1 MGDVRKLLKQG
12 GIQIGAGGSAGFIEV
27 CIMHPLDLVKTRLQ
41 IQSGK
46 SITRNDPRYYAGIFD
61 CMKKMYLHEG
71 VTSFWKGII
80 PPILAETP
88 KRAVK
93 FFTFEQYKRFFLF
106 GSSSPTPLTFSL
118 AGLGAGITEAVLVN
132 PFEVVKVTLQA
143 NRSIGR
149 EVPSTWVVTK
159 TIVRENG
166 LGLRGLNKGVTA
178 TIARNGV
185 FNMFYF
191 GFYHSVKG
199 YLPEY
204 EDPLQEFLRKV
215 GIGFVSGTLASCVN
229 IPFDVAKSRIQG
241 PQPIAGE
248 IKYRTTLGSMAI
260 VYKEEGFMALYKGL
274 LPKVL
279 RLGPGGAIMLVVY
292 DYMHH
297 FLTHRFP
304 D

>member
-1 MGDVRKLLKQG
+1 MSDVKRIAKEAA
-12 GIQIGAGGSAGFIEV
+12 IQIGSGGSAGFVEV

-46 SITRNDPRYYAGIFD
+46 TLTKNDPKYYSGIFD
-61 CMKKMYLHEG
+61 CFRKMYKYEG
-71 VTSFWKGII
+71 LTSFWKGII

-93 FFTFEQYKRFFLF
+93 FFTFEQYKQLFLF
-106 GSSSPTPLTFSL
+106 GSPTPTPLTFSL
-118 AGLGAGITEAVLVN
+118 AGLGAGVTEAILVN

-143 NRSIGR
+143 NRATGK
-149 EVPSTWVVTK
+149 ELPSTWVVTK
-159 TIVRENG
+159 DIVRSDG
-166 LGLRGLNKGVTA
+166 LGFRGLNKGVTA

-185 FNMFYF
+185 FNMIYF

-199 YLPEY
+199 ILPEF
-204 EDPLQEFLRKV
+204 EDPVNEFFRKV
-215 GIGFVSGTLASCVN
+215 GIGFVSGTLASCIN

-241 PQPIAGE
+241 PQPVPGQ
-248 IKYRTTLGSMAI
+248 IKYRSTLNSVVI
-260 VYKEEGFMALYKGL
+260 VYREEGFRALYKGL

-292 DYMHH
+292 DYMHS
-297 FLTHRFP
+297 FLTHKFA
-304 D
+304 